1 MQSHKRASVDKPAS
15 SSKAARGRI
24 KDLVRSQASGVI
36 SSARGNVFFHK
47 SDVDGEYWSLEVGD
61 DVLFEL
67 LDDEISGPRA
77 QHVRLKLKK
86 GSRKG

>member
-1 MQSHKRASVDKPAS
+1 MPAPKRTGSDKPGSPA
-15 SSKAARGRI
+15 KAASGRI

-47 SDVDGEYWSLEVGD
+47 SDVEGEYWNLEVGD
-61 DVLFEL
+61 QVVFDL

-77 QHVRLKLKK
+77 QHVRLKKRS
-86 GSRKG
+86 SRK

>member
-1 MQSHKRASVDKPAS
+1 MQSPKRTGADKPVA

-36 SSARGNVFFHK
+36 SSSRGNVFFHK
-47 SDVDGEYWSLEVGD
+47 SDVEGEYWSLEVGD
-61 DVLFEL
+61 QVVFEL

-77 QHVRLKLKK
+77 QHVRLKK
-86 GSRKG
+86 GSGKK